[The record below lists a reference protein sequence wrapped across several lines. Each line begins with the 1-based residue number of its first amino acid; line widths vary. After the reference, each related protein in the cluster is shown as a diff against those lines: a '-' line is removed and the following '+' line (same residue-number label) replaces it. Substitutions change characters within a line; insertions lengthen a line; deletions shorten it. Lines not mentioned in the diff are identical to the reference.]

1 MSKEALDAWMAKHP
15 RTYDFPEE
23 LLPAVRAVES
33 AGDDRA
39 VSKKGAVGPMQIVA
53 SAHGLEPSD
62 VADPAVNL
70 DVGARYLDKL
80 HKQFGGDTTRAL
92 KAYNRGPTAERK
104 HEDTPPKETVDY
116 VARIEQWKK
125 DHPVKSEHTVTNPT
139 VSPTPRADIL
149 KGIVKDSASNLE
161 SMARGAAAVV
171 PGMAG
176 DLEEMGRKA
185 INWSFGAG
193 GVKVDEKPVLRTTEE
208 WLKKYPQRFTDP
220 TAQAEGM
227 EQLGAAMNIAGPGE
241 ALKVGKLIAEA
252 PSVRAGSAAAQ
263 RGILGPADKYEMRDY
278 DRLIRQ
284 GKTPEEVWK
293 ATQTYKTDEGHFIRI
308 DDTKS
313 VWAGDK
319 AIRTARPEV
328 AQKIDDAKEAL
339 QAYTEGRFPKT
350 KKAWD
355 LMQKVENKGGNE
367 ADFNLIIHDA
377 EQDLHAPMLS
387 SEAVPLNEVLHHPNL
402 YYRHPELKNYK
413 VRIGTQTEL
422 GQGVAGHH
430 DVNNYEI
437 VMNKAAWEDVN
448 KNDYSRGLM
457 LHEIQHAIDQGR
469 VAKGENITVGTSA
482 DWIKRSRV
490 AGGIPTSRD
499 EALSIYYADKG
510 ETRARYSDETRD
522 VPNKYAPYPMGDA
535 YAPGTFDIPMADQLG
550 IYSVDTK
557 TIPPRPIRKDKFNI
571 RSVPPDP
578 KELKDLTKWFTA
590 APEYADSTLAP
601 AIPVRRGVW
610 SVPEIKDVLRNP
622 DGYDTSTLHDALEA
636 IRWLKKNRPKP

>member
-104 HEDTPPKETVDY
+104 REDTPPKETVDY

-125 DHPVKSEHTVTNPT
+125 DHPVNPDHTAGTTEVTAWQAKYP
-139 VSPTPRADIL
+139 VLDWL
-149 KGIVKDSASNLE
+149 GDK
-161 SMARGAAAVV
+161 MA
-171 PGMAG
+171 AG
-176 DLEEMGRKA
+176 TAGGRKA
-185 INWSFGAG
+185 
-193 GVKVDEKPVLRTTEE
+193 VKALLPDVLAPAVDALTEPAAAADRVV
-208 WLKKYPQRFTDP
+208 K
-220 TAQAEGM
+220 
-227 EQLGAAMNIAGPGE
+227 GAAYGDRLTTGSGETLQIKPDVVDAAMFAAPIASR
-241 ALKVGKLIAEA
+241 ALKFGKFIAEA

-313 VWAGDK
+313 VWAGTK
-319 AIRTARPEV
+319 AIRTARPDV

-339 QAYTEGRFPKT
+339 QAYTEGRLPKT

-448 KNDYSRGLM
+448 KDDYSRGLM

-469 VAKGENITVGTSA
+469 VAKGENITIGTSA

-499 EALSIYYADKG
+499 EALSIYYGDKG
-510 ETRARYSDETRD
+510 ETRARYSEQTMD

-535 YAPGTFDIPMADQLG
+535 YAPGTFDIPIADQLG

-557 TIPPRPIRKDKFNI
+557 TIPPRPIRKNKFNI

-610 SVPEIKDVLRNP
+610 SVPEVKDVLRNP